1 MANFPFTHAE
11 IMALAERITAGLTSR
26 PDVYPDP
33 RVDLP
38 DFNASLEA
46 FKAANSESVQANA
59 LKLAATM
66 KRKKALADLKDKMRK
81 QLRYAENLVGFDDD
95 KLAIIGWSDK
105 RPRISV
111 APGQAM
117 DLEAVE
123 QEETSVVLS
132 WQAPPDGGKPVGYRI
147 LRRDQ
152 NTPDTWIYVE
162 FALTTK
168 IKLTN
173 QPRHIDLEYKV
184 IARNKTGEGHES
196 NTVSVVL

>member
-11 IMALAERITAGLTSR
+11 IMALAEAIKAGLTSR

-38 DFNASLEA
+38 DFNASLAA
-46 FKAANSESVQANA
+46 FKTANTEFVQANA
-59 LKLAATM
+59 AKLAATE
-66 KRKKALADLKDKMRK
+66 KRKEALADLKNKMRK
-81 QLRYAENLVGFDDD
+81 QLRYAENVTGFDDV
-95 KLAIIGWSDK
+95 KLNIIGWSDK
-105 RPRISV
+105 RPRVSV
-111 APGQAM
+111 APGQAL
-117 DLEAVE
+117 DLQAVE

-132 WQAPPDGGKPVGYRI
+132 WQAPPDGGKPAGYRI
-147 LRRDQ
+147 SRRDQ
-152 NTPDTWIYVE
+152 NNPDTWIYVE

-168 IKLTN
+168 IKLTD